1 MSDNSTPN
9 IVVFDLGG
17 VLIDWNPRHL
27 YRKMFDDEA
36 EMERFLSEICSS
48 AWNEQ
53 MDRGMP
59 FEEGVATLSRKH
71 PELAPYIEA
80 FWSRWPEMIA
90 GAIEG
95 TVAILETL
103 HGKGV
108 PLYALSNWSAQTW
121 PLAKDRFAFFGLFN
135 GLVISGLEGTMKP
148 EPEIFHILRDRHGID
163 PSDAVF
169 IDDNPANVAAAES
182 LGFSGIL
189 FSDPAELSAALSD
202 LGLL

>member
-1 MSDNSTPN
+1 
-9 IVVFDLGG
+9 
-17 VLIDWNPRHL
+17 
-27 YRKMFDDEA
+27 
-36 EMERFLSEICSS
+36 
-48 AWNEQ
+48 
-53 MDRGMP
+53 
-59 FEEGVATLSRKH
+59 
-71 PELAPYIEA
+71 
-80 FWSRWPEMIA
+80 MIA

-121 PLAKDRFAFFGLFN
+121 PLAKHRFAFFGLFN
-135 GLVISGLEGTMKP
+135 GLVIYGLEGTMKP

-169 IDDNPANVAAAES
+169 IDDNPANIAAAEA